1 MTIGFRKVTGI
12 VAIRVNPDDFLVCR
26 LREAEIWDSGHLR
39 KGESKEISFYFLVR
53 RNNSTFTCQQEDSS
67 RTGGKDDYRG
77 MRESFWNQAFKWV
90 REQEQVHQ
98 WSNRQLTHHS
108 QAERQS
114 TYMQLLVGGQ
124 IIINN

>member
-77 MRESFWNQAFKWV
+77 MRESFWNQAFK
-90 REQEQVHQ
+90 
-98 WSNRQLTHHS
+98 
-108 QAERQS
+108 
-114 TYMQLLVGGQ
+114 
-124 IIINN
+124 